1 MDDQINPHASMR
13 GDDPPP
19 DIVGP
24 STPPSP
30 GRSSGRRLLLA
41 FRMLQVRL
49 RFVIVLVAAFLV
61 VGLWSNLR
69 NVWDTLAH
77 RLAGSHTGQHTV
89 SNDTE
94 YFCPMDPGVVSDWP
108 AVCPVCNMDLV
119 RRKKGEAVVL
129 PEGVVARMQFSPYRI
144 QLAGIKTSVV
154 GLRSLSREIVMAGR
168 LVELP
173 AVPALDPVTAGGTSD
188 IAADTNLALECEVF
202 AGDLALLGL
211 GRLGTRDLGTG
222 GSGAGNLQTGR
233 RAFVS
238 VDDLP
243 GTKPITGYVIPEHKG
258 TPVSNGRSAIVH
270 IRIEGPSAGLRPGQY
285 CTARVAIPLAET
297 EPFASALTASKS
309 ESAAGFTAVPETAVV
324 DTGTRRVVFVESMP
338 GMFDGVEVTLGPRCG
353 DYYPVL
359 TGVEPGQKVAAIGAF
374 LIDAEARLSPNLAAG
389 YFGAARSSGP
399 SAETPATAPLK
410 ARPIAGGTKKT
421 TASKLSP
428 ADQKLVNQQKTC
440 PVTDLPLD
448 SMGGPIAV
456 DIEGR
461 RVFICCQGCE
471 ARLKKEP
478 QKYLSKLKK

>member
-1 MDDQINPHASMR
+1 MNDIH
-13 GDDPPP
+13 GDKLPLQD
-19 DIVGP
+19 VGP
-24 STPPSP
+24 STSP
-30 GRSSGRRLLLA
+30 LPGQPSGRRLLLA
-41 FRMLQVRL
+41 IRVLQVRL

-77 RLAGSHTGQHTV
+77 RLAGSHTAQQTV

-94 YFCPMDPGVVSDWP
+94 FFCPMDPGVVSDWP

-144 QLAGIKTSVV
+144 QLAGIKTSVI
-154 GLRSLSREIVMAGR
+154 GRRSLSREIVVAGR

-173 AVPALDPVTAGGTSD
+173 ADPALDRVTAGGESK
-188 IAADTNLALECEVF
+188 IAANMNLALECDVF
-202 AGDLALLGL
+202 AGDLPLLGF
-211 GRLGTRDLGTG
+211 GQLGTG
-222 GSGAGNLQTGR
+222 AKGTGR
-233 RAFVS
+233 HAFVS

-243 GTKPITGYVIPEHKG
+243 GSKPITGVVLLEHEG
-258 TPVSNGRSAIVH
+258 MPVSNGRSATVH
-270 IRIEGPSAGLRPGQY
+270 IRIEGPAPGLRPGQY
-285 CTARVAIPLAET
+285 CTARVGIPLAEI
-297 EPFASALTASKS
+297 EPFASLLAATKS
-309 ESAAGFTAVPETAVV
+309 ESAAGLTAVPESAVV

-353 DYYPVL
+353 DYYPVIA
-359 TGVEPGQKVAAIGAF
+359 GVEPGQKVAAIGAF

-399 SAETPATAPLK
+399 SVETPAPPPPK
-410 ARPIAGGTKKT
+410 SRPIAGGKKST
-421 TASKLSP
+421 ESKLSP
-428 ADQKLVNQQKTC
+428 ADQLLVNQQKNC

-456 DIEGR
+456 DVEGR
-461 RVFICCQGCE
+461 RVFICCRGCE

-478 QKYLSKLKK
+478 QKYLAKVKK